1 MGGVSMNNK
10 SVATEEILSMIA
22 EISTSLDHLE
32 NAYGKAMNTTRCKLW
47 AKQHKLVNDA
57 QEAMEKAGEFWVE
70 NEDVSRPTPVK
81 SIESIITPKILAEV

>member
-1 MGGVSMNNK
+1 MNDK

-32 NAYGKAMNTTRCKLW
+32 NAYGEAMNTARCKLW
-47 AKQHKLVNDA
+47 ANQHKLVNEV

-70 NEDVSRPTPVK
+70 NENVTISKPVR
-81 SIESIITPKILAEV
+81 SINSIINPKILAEV